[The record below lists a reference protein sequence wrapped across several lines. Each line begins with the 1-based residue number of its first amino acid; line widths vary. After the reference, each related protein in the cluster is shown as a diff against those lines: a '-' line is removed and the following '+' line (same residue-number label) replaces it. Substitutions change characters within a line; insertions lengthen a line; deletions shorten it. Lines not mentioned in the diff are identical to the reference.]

1 MKLTQ
6 SLEPELKYDPVTALD
21 GGESGL
27 SLIEELIVQAKSNLN
42 DGGVLALE
50 IGDDQSSEVVQFMN
64 DNGYKDIESL
74 KDLSHIERFV
84 IATL

>member
-1 MKLTQ
+1 MDSEDDGFPK
-6 SLEPELKYDPVTALD
+6 P
-21 GGESGL
+21 GGE
-27 SLIEELIVQAKSNLN
+27 
-42 DGGVLALE
+42 ALE
-50 IGDDQSSEVVQFMN
+50 IGDDQSSEVIQFMN